1 MLSKK
6 MEKAL
11 NEQIKE
17 ELYSASIY
25 LAISAWASSN
35 DYNGTAHFFMLQT
48 QEEVG
53 HAMKIYNYLFE
64 VEGKAVVPSLDQP
77 PAKYKDLNDVFQS
90 ALKHEKY
97 ITGKIH
103 DLVTL
108 ARDEND
114 YATEYFLQWFV
125 TEQVEEEASMNNV
138 LAQLKMAGTDSRG
151 LFLVDRELG
160 KRQNTPEKSE

>member
-1 MLSKK
+1 MISKK

-25 LAISAWASSN
+25 MAISAWASSK
-35 DYNGTAHFFMLQT
+35 DFDGTAHFFMLQT

-53 HAMKIYNYLFE
+53 HAMKMYNYLFE
-64 VEGKAVVPSLDQP
+64 VGGQAVIPGLDKP
-77 PAKYKDLNDVFQS
+77 PVKYKDLDDVFQK
-90 ALKHEKY
+90 ALEHEKY
-97 ITGKIH
+97 ISGRINK
-103 DLVTL
+103 LVTL
-108 ARDEND
+108 AREESD

-125 TEQVEEEASMNNV
+125 TEQVEEEASMNKV
-138 LAQLKMAGTDSRG
+138 ISQLKMAGTDSRG

-160 KRQNTPEKSE
+160 KRQITPEKAE